1 MKQECKHYY
10 SRDQNSIAIINT
22 EDSVSGGFCP
32 HDRGDFVHLAKLMR
46 GVLSTLS

>member
-22 EDSVSGGFCP
+22 EDSVSGG
-32 HDRGDFVHLAKLMR
+32 G
-46 GVLSTLS
+46 GGGGLST